1 MLAHAFYPAVGRG
14 GDAHFDADE
23 MWDFDG
29 NSEEG
34 KCRERRGEGERRI
47 IHSVN
52 ECII

>member
-23 MWDFDG
+23 LWDFDG

-34 KCRERRGEGERRI
+34 KCRERGREGGGGAV
-47 IHSVN
+47 HNSLTK
-52 ECII
+52 